1 MTGKQKLAK
10 IEVKN
15 EIGRQPARVPSD
27 EPSVEI
33 YGKKFHAIP
42 TVLLRFPPTMP
53 QDLNGKNGCSS
64 VTSNREGIMP
74 RSLHTIDFIPA
85 LNQFRVIFH
94 GNDGPKIDM
103 VPIHR
108 VNGWTPF
115 ESGDTYLIPG
125 KR

>member
-1 MTGKQKLAK
+1 MTGKQRLAK
-10 IEVKN
+10 LEDKK
-15 EIGRQPARVPSD
+15 QPQIIVSD
-27 EPSVEI
+27 GADSGQAVVW
-33 YGKKFHAIP
+33 GKQYDSMP
-42 TVLLRFPPTMP
+42 VVLLRFPPTLP

-74 RSLHTIDFIPA
+74 RSMHTIDFIPA

-94 GNDGPKIDM
+94 GNDGPKTDM

-108 VNGWTPF
+108 VNAWTPF
-115 ESGDTYLIPG
+115 EDGQTYLIPG